1 MLKPLVRHIVPDANA
16 RVLKGLGTSV
26 AAINALEPELEPLS
40 DNALQ
45 ERFTALRE
53 RAKADEPLDTLLV
66 PCFALVRE
74 AAKRALGQRHFDV
87 QMMGGMTLHS
97 GRIAEMKTGEGKTL
111 SSTLAASLNALSGKG
126 VHIVTVNDYLSRRD
140 AEWMGQI
147 YTLLGL
153 SVGCIVPGLDDATRK
168 AQYAADIT
176 YSTNSELGFDYLR
189 DNMKYQTDEAVQRP
203 YNFAI
208 VDEVD
213 SILIDEARTP
223 LIISGPS
230 DASSSLYV
238 DVSRQIGGLKPIHY
252 EKDEKRRSV
261 TLTEEGVEEAEA
273 RLHKSGLLEEGKGL
287 YELQNVQLLH
297 HVEQALRAHT
307 LFERDVQYLVKDNQV
322 FIVDEFTGR
331 VLEGRRFSE
340 GLHQALEAKEG
351 VEIQR
356 ENQTLATIT
365 YQNFFRLYPKL
376 SGMTGTALTEAAEF
390 EEIYK
395 LGVTE
400 IPTHMEV
407 VREDYED
414 QIFRTTAEKD
424 AAILE
429 QLRACQ
435 EAGQPVLVGTVSI
448 ERSEVLSNLLK
459 REKIAHE
466 VLNARSH
473 AREALIIAQAGQP
486 RAVTIATNM
495 AGRGTDIQLGGNAD
509 MRIATEI
516 DEEVTGE
523 ERKQREDAIRAEVAE
538 AHKAV
543 VESGGLFVLGTE
555 RHESR
560 RIDNQLRGRSG
571 RQGDPGTSKFYLSLE
586 DDLLRIFAS
595 DRLDT
600 VLRKLGLPEGEPIAH
615 PWVSKA
621 LEKAQ
626 QKVEARN
633 FEIRK
638 TLLKYDDVMNEQR
651 RIIYGQRHEVIGS
664 EDLSEMVR
672 EFRETLY
679 TTMPEEFLPEGRGEW
694 NLTGLHEE
702 SRRLFAL
709 DLPLEAWEKEGLSA
723 DAVAERIAEQ
733 HRASTEEKEKTFT
746 PELMRTVERQILL
759 NVVDRQW
766 KDHLQQLDS
775 LRSGIGL
782 RAYGQRDPLNEFKQ
796 EAFALFSDM
805 LERIREQTVFLLSH
819 VELRQEEPPPP
830 PPQVFGAAARGGSTQ
845 TGGTITHA
853 TGEAMDPER
862 PETWGKV
869 PRNAPCPCGSGM
881 KYKRCHGRVV

>member
-1 MLKPLVRHIVPDANA
+1 MLDTFRRFVPDANA
-16 RVLKGLGTSV
+16 RALKSLNDSV

-40 DNALQ
+40 DD
-45 ERFTALRE
+45 ALRE
-53 RAKADEPLDTLLV
+53 RFANLRQRAKADEPLDELLV

-74 AAKRALGQRHFDV
+74 AAKRTLEQRHFDV
-87 QMMGGMTLHS
+87 QLMGGMTLHS

-147 YTLLGL
+147 YNLLGL

-189 DNMKYQTDEAVQRP
+189 DNMKYQTDEAVQRG

-230 DASSSLYV
+230 DGSSSLYV

-273 RLHKSGLLEEGKGL
+273 RLRRAGLLEETSGL

-429 QLRACQ
+429 QIRTCQ
-435 EAGQPVLVGTVSI
+435 MAGQPVLVGTVSI
-448 ERSEVLSNLLK
+448 ERSEALSALLK

-486 RAVTIATNM
+486 GAVTIATNM

-509 MRIATEI
+509 MRVATEI
-516 DEEVTGE
+516 DEEVTGG
-523 ERKQREDAIRAEVAE
+523 ERKQREGAIRAEVAE
-538 AHKAV
+538 AHSAV
-543 VESGGLFVLGTE
+543 VASGGLFVLGTE

-595 DRLDT
+595 ERLDT

-702 SRRLFAL
+702 CRRLFAL
-709 DLPLEAWEKEGLSA
+709 DLPLETWEKEGVSA
-723 DAVAERIAEQ
+723 DAMAERIAEQ

-746 PELMRTVERQILL
+746 PELMRTVERQVLL

-766 KDHLQQLDS
+766 KDHLQQLDG

-805 LERIREQTVFLLSH
+805 LERIREQVVFLLSH

-830 PPQVFGAAARGGSTQ
+830 PPQIFGAAARGGGIQ